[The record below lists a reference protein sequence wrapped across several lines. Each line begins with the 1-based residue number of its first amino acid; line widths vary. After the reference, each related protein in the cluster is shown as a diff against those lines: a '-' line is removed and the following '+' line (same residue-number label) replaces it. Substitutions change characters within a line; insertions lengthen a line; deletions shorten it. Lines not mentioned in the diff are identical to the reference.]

1 MKQFKKI
8 LALVL
13 ALVMVLSLVACG
25 AKEAPATEPAKQGET
40 PAPEQ
45 SGEAATPAPSG
56 TPRHITIGLWW
67 DIYYDST
74 HEAIEDDPAYA
85 GNAADQLRWDVV
97 EAIEKKYNV
106 TFEYV
111 NLTYTGIT
119 ESINTSIL
127 AGTPECDIYMC
138 DLTMGIPAALNGLCV
153 DLKTILPADADVLA
167 AQNNLN
173 YLDLGDGK
181 ACLMKQV
188 RGENVVADTYA
199 LAFNKQMLED
209 ANLEDPRALYERG
222 EWTWDKFVEY
232 AQALTQDTDGDGVT
246 DQYGFSGFAPDVLA
260 QLLMSNGATIAASET
275 ETLSSPATGEVLDF
289 MSKLYNEYNVCEPYT
304 FGDNGDVMR
313 YTYRNG
319 NIGFWPCACWISAAN
334 ADYDWDGSVGTTLE
348 FDTVYCQWPV
358 GPSGSKET
366 NKGELTGGSF
376 WFIPVGVEDPELVYN
391 VFYDLTNYYN
401 DDYSVRDDK
410 ETMWWWY
417 AATASDPDL
426 QEENYAVMFDL
437 GSREQ
442 FDLHQSLGVNTDL
455 EGLIN
460 GTITG
465 AQYQET
471 YKQEYQAALDAYF
484 G

>member
-1 MKQFKKI
+1 MKQFKRI
-8 LALVL
+8 LALVMALAMVL
-13 ALVMVLSLVACG
+13 ALAACG
-25 AKEAPATEPAKQGET
+25 GSAAPAETKDPEAAPAET
-40 PAPEQ
+40 KAPEA
-45 SGEAATPAPSG
+45 SAGEK
-56 TPRHITIGLWW
+56 RHITIGLWW

-85 GNAADQLRWDVV
+85 GNVADQMRWDVV

-111 NLTYTGIT
+111 NLTYTGVT

-127 AGTPECDIYMC
+127 AGTPECDVYMC
-138 DLTMGIPAALNGLCV
+138 DLTMGIPAALNGLII
-153 DLKTILPADADVLA
+153 DLNTILPEDADVLS
-167 AQNNLN
+167 AQKNLN

-188 RGENVVADTYA
+188 RGENVVADSYA

-209 ANLEDPRALYERG
+209 NNLEDPRELYARG

-232 AQALTQDTDGDGVT
+232 AQVLTQDTDGDGVT
-246 DQYGFSGFAPDVLA
+246 DQYGFTGFAPDVLA
-260 QLLMSNGATIAASET
+260 QLLMSNGATIAASDT
-275 ETLSSPATGEVLDF
+275 ETLSSAATGEVLDF
-289 MSKLYNEYNVCEPYT
+289 ISKLYNEYNVCEPYT

-319 NIGFWPCACWISAAN
+319 NIGFWPSACWIAAAN

-348 FDTVYCQWPV
+348 FDTVYVQWPV
-358 GPSGSKET
+358 GPSGNQET

-376 WFIPVGVEDPELVYN
+376 WFIPVGTEDPELVYN

-471 YKQEYQAALDAYF
+471 YRQEYQAALDSYF